1 MAGTEFQ
8 KPDLADVVFHDDGP
22 TDEQKIFHLTRLST
36 ELVERMRIEPL
47 DDRWGAALMGSWL
60 NLAKYLKHIKEVAK

>member
-1 MAGTEFQ
+1 MGATEFPP
-8 KPDLADVVFHDDGP
+8 PDLADIVFHGEPP
-22 TDEQKIFHLTRLST
+22 TDERKIFHLTRLST
-36 ELVERMRIEPL
+36 ELVERMRLEPL